1 MLAKKKEVLLG
12 ALGARKNTQPNLN
25 MTATK
30 DIAEENRCGDIKETA
45 TGRAI
50 EPEMAKTTIRYE

>member
-25 MTATK
+25 MTDTK
-30 DIAEENRCGDIKETA
+30 DIAEENRCGDINE
-45 TGRAI
+45 RAMVG
-50 EPEMAKTTIRYE
+50 EH

>member
-1 MLAKKKEVLLG
+1 MLAKRKDVLLG

-25 MTATK
+25 MTDTK

-45 TGRAI
+45 MGGDI
-50 EPEMAKTTIRYE
+50 V